1 MFKSEGITE
10 KDEDE
15 VAVQYKVKDVSLDG
29 DIAAILAQNDC
40 VYFYNLNLD

>member
-1 MFKSEGITE
+1 MFKSKGITE

-15 VAVQYKVKDVSLDG
+15 VAAQYKVKDMCLDG
-29 DIAAILAQNDC
+29 EVAAILAQNDC